1 MDPVLEWLL
10 GELERATKK
19 IEKDSAD
26 AWRHV
31 TCLCGLPSELS
42 RARADIEA
50 IQGGVEGRGRRSG
63 EGDVEHGR
71 EDRNRCLDCGHE
83 WEGEE

>member
-31 TCLCGLPSELS
+31 TCLGGEYGEFN
-42 RARADIEA
+42 RALADIEA
-50 IQGGVEGRGRRSG
+50 IQGGVEGLNDLVREARQRVKERR
-63 EGDVEHGR
+63 VAA
-71 EDRNRCLDCGHE
+71 
-83 WEGEE
+83 

>member
-31 TCLCGLPSELS
+31 TCLCGLPSELN

-50 IQGGVEGRGRRSG
+50 IQGGVEGLSDLVREARQRVKERR
-63 EGDVEHGR
+63 VAA
-71 EDRNRCLDCGHE
+71 
-83 WEGEE
+83 